1 MTISPESRA
10 MPNHALDHLR
20 AHLTRDRGAQALDI
34 THVVVSGGMGEA
46 GLLDRLGPDDSLRLV
61 LADPQAVAAL
71 SDRPAPAGLVLLEQ
85 AVMAAAAGPQVLH
98 RTSFAPLDGLGAPAP
113 ALLRLFP
120 GLRLLGRDPVT
131 ARDIASLPLPDP
143 LPDAIDEAAGP
154 EGRAVV
160 LCLEAPG
167 RALALL
173 RRLAQTGALA
183 RLDALLLR
191 EGREPLHEGAAPLS
205 DLAQM
210 LTAEGFT
217 LIPSEG
223 PQDDPDRPW
232 LLATKPAIH
241 RLRQALAAAR
251 ATLAQ
256 RPAPAPQAEAQA
268 QAELTRLREALAKAQ
283 SERDTARNE
292 AQAQAQAQAE
302 LTRLREALAKAQSE
316 RDTARNDAAMRV
328 AAMRDQLLRAE
339 GQIDLLRGLLALD
352 PAVTPPATEAG
363 HDC

>member
-1 MTISPESRA
+1 MTILPESPA
-10 MPNHALDHLR
+10 MPNHLLDQLR
-20 AHLTRDRGAQALDI
+20 AHLTHDRGAQALDI
-34 THVVVSGGMGEA
+34 THVVVSGGTGEA

-61 LADPQAVAAL
+61 LADPQAAAAL
-71 SDRPAPAGLVLLEQ
+71 SERPAPAGLVLLEQ

-98 RTSFAPLDGLGAPAP
+98 RTSFAPLDGLGAPTP

-120 GLRLLGRDPVT
+120 GLRLLGRDPVS

-143 LPDAIDEAAGP
+143 LPDPIAEAAGA

-167 RALALL
+167 RTLALL
-173 RRLAQTGALA
+173 RRLAQSGALA

-191 EGREPLHEGAAPLS
+191 EGREPLHEGAPPLS
-205 DLAQM
+205 DLVQM

-217 LIPSEG
+217 LIPTQG

-232 LLATKPAIH
+232 LLAAKPASH

-251 ATLAQ
+251 AALAQ
-256 RPAPAPQAEAQA
+256 RPAAAPQAEAQI

-283 SERDTARNE
+283 SERDTARDD
-292 AQAQAQAQAE
+292 AQQ
-302 LTRLREALAKAQSE
+302 RL
-316 RDTARNDAAMRV
+316 

-339 GQIDLLRGLLALD
+339 GQIDLLRGLLAAD
-352 PAVTPPATEAG
+352 GTTT
-363 HDC
+363 